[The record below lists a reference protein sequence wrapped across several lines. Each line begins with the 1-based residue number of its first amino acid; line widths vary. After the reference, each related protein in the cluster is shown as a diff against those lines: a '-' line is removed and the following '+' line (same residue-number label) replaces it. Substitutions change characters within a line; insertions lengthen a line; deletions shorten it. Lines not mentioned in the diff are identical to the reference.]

1 MIRMRVFL
9 WVLVALAAGL
19 FGLFAYQLSQPKDE
33 FVHSAMIG
41 QEIPAFDL
49 PAAVPD
55 RPGLSSANLADGQPK
70 LLNVFASW
78 CVPCAAEAPNL
89 ARLEAGGANIVAV
102 AIRDR
107 PDDVAAFLAAYG
119 NPFSRIGKDDISAVQ
134 MSIGSSGVPETFVI
148 DGKGVIRYQHIGD
161 IRDEDVAMLL
171 EKLREAGACS
181 FGCCS
186 RCSWRSRFLRS
197 RRIRSHPRPTPIAS
211 STTRRSKP
219 VRRR

>member
-9 WVLVALAAGL
+9 WVLVALVAGL
-19 FGLFAYQLSQPKDE
+19 FGLFAWQLSQPKDE
-33 FVHSAMIG
+33 FVESAMIG
-41 QEIPAFDL
+41 QPIPAFDL

-55 RPGLSSANLADGQPK
+55 RPGLSSRDLADGQPK

-107 PDDVAAFLAAYG
+107 PEDVAAFLRAYG

-134 MSIGSSGVPETFVI
+134 LSIGSSGVPETFVI
-148 DGKGVIRYQHIGD
+148 DGQGVIRYQHIGD

-171 EKLREAGACS
+171 GKLREAGA
-181 FGCCS
+181 
-186 RCSWRSRFLRS
+186 
-197 RRIRSHPRPTPIAS
+197 
-211 STTRRSKP
+211 
-219 VRRR
+219 